1 MADRITPEQR
11 SHNMKMVKGKNT
23 KPEMYL
29 RQLLFSRGFR
39 YRIHSDKIP
48 GHPDM
53 WLKKYNT
60 AVFVHGCFWHRH
72 YGCKY
77 ASTPQTRET
86 FWKEK
91 FQRNQE
97 RDVAVKKQLKSQGIK
112 CLIVWECTLKT
123 MQKDSV
129 VKNDVEARIE
139 EFLNSDKKYL
149 EI

>member
-11 SHNMKMVKGKNT
+11 SRNMKMVKGKNT
-23 KPEMYL
+23 KPEIYF

-39 YRIHSDKIP
+39 YRLHSSKIP

-77 ASTPQTRET
+77 ASTPHTREA
-86 FWKEK
+86 FWQEK

-97 RDVAVKKQLKSQGIK
+97 RDVEVKGQLKNQGIK
-112 CLIVWECTLKT
+112 CLIVWECTLKA

>member
-11 SHNMKMVKGKNT
+11 SRNMKMVKGKNT
-23 KPEMYL
+23 RPEMYL

-39 YRIHSDKIP
+39 YRIHSSRIP

-60 AVFVHGCFWHRH
+60 AVFIHGCFWHRH

-77 ASTPQTRET
+77 ASTPQTREAY
-86 FWKEK
+86 WKEK
-91 FQRNQE
+91 FRRNKE
-97 RDVAVKKQLKSQGIK
+97 RDSVVKEQLESQGIK
-112 CLIVWECTLKT
+112 CLIVWECTLKK

-129 VKNDVEARIE
+129 VKDDVEARIE
-139 EFLNSDKKYL
+139 KFLNSERKYL
-149 EI
+149 EL